1 MSKSVTYSVVP
12 RKNLLK
18 KDEPAKYYAQAQAS
32 GDVEVKEMAKR
43 IEKACT
49 VTRADVM
56 AVLIALEDTIVEG
69 HSRSDCVAK
78 VPCRKRNIVHR
89 SSGKRK

>member
-32 GDVEVKEMAKR
+32 GPLQWYLPM
-43 IEKACT
+43 
-49 VTRADVM
+49 
-56 AVLIALEDTIVEG
+56 
-69 HSRSDCVAK
+69 
-78 VPCRKRNIVHR
+78 
-89 SSGKRK
+89 